1 MEPLKSW
8 QATVVRQQLD
18 EVTGALEALSAALED
33 SDELT
38 TMLQLVCQQ
47 VIQVVPGAD
56 MASVTLLRDG
66 EPTTAACTD
75 RRVFGI
81 DADQYRAGAGPCLEA
96 ADTGKIVRVE
106 VDGARERWP
115 AFTEKALA
123 AGVASYLAAPLVV
136 DRHHAGALNLYG
148 LHPHGYKEIEEV
160 LLELYVTAV
169 EAALR
174 ATSRYLAAQQQAA
187 QLRTALVSRAVI
199 DQAKGII
206 MGARGISAAEAFQIL
221 VDQSQQE
228 NVKLHDI
235 ATRLVTTVTNG
246 SSSAT
251 ANANSHRRQ
260 PDPR

>member
-1 MEPLKSW
+1 M
-8 QATVVRQQLD
+8 VRKQLD
-18 EVTGALEALSAALED
+18 EATGALEELSAALEEA
-33 SDELT
+33 DELE

-47 VIQVVPGAD
+47 VTQVIPGAD
-56 MASVTLLRDG
+56 MASVTLVRDG
-66 EPTTAACTD
+66 QPTTAACTD

-81 DADQYRAGAGPCLEA
+81 DADQYRAGEGPCLEA
-96 ADTGKIVRVE
+96 ADTGQIVRVE
-106 VDGARERWP
+106 VTTARKRWP
-115 AFTEKALA
+115 DFATRALE

-136 DRHHAGALNLYG
+136 DAHHAGALNLYG
-148 LHPHGYKEIEEV
+148 MHPHGYRELDSA

-174 ATSRYLAAQQQAA
+174 ATSKYLAAQNQAA

-206 MGARGISAAEAFQIL
+206 MGARGISADKAFQVL

-235 ATRLVTTVTNG
+235 AARLVASVT
-246 SSSAT
+246 A
-251 ANANSHRRQ
+251 A
-260 PDPR
+260 DPPA